1 MIVTIVVTPFQLS
14 DTETWTVAK
23 FNLGFNPT
31 VAGTVT
37 FADGATDAIVTA
49 TTKTFTTFD
58 LAGDILR
65 VAAGHGASLG
75 QRVRVSSSTT
85 LPAGLSATYEYFLR
99 PDVTNPSTDFTLHY
113 TLYGAQNDTDRV
125 DVTDAGT
132 GTHTLTY
139 YAYAT
144 GAPFIYDTSGGTW
157 EKGIVSPDNLPDYV
171 GRTASVPGIRGAV
184 PAAPPGGGTDYYLAP
199 DAVWRQ
205 FPSPSD
211 VGNNLYLNEN
221 VY

>member
-1 MIVTIVVTPFQLS
+1 MIVTLVLTPFQLS
-14 DTETWTVAK
+14 DTETWTAAK

-31 VAGTVT
+31 LSGTVT
-37 FADGATDAIVTA
+37 FADGKADAVVTA

-65 VAAGHGASLG
+65 VVAGHGASTG
-75 QRVRVSSSTT
+75 QRVKVSSSTT
-85 LPAGLSATYEYFLR
+85 LPGGLSATYEYYLR
-99 PDVTNPSTDFTLHY
+99 PDTTNPTTDFTLHY
-113 TLYGAQNDTDRV
+113 TLYGAQNNTDRV

-139 YAYAT
+139 YVYAT
-144 GAPFIYDTSGGTW
+144 GAPLIYDTGGTTW
-157 EKGIVSPDNLPDYV
+157 EKGIVSPENLPEYV
-171 GRTASVPGIRGAV
+171 GRTSTVPGVRGAV
-184 PAAPPGGGTDYYLAP
+184 PPAPPGSGTDYYLAP
-199 DAVWRQ
+199 DGLWRQ

-221 VY
+221 VF